1 MCAYS
6 DFLES
11 YYSGGFYELYKCKL
25 QVSKCKEISLTRT
38 QSKQKFNNNNPTPAS
53 MGGGFCSWLES
64 VFYNKLF

>member
-38 QSKQKFNNNNPTPAS
+38 QSKQKFNN
-53 MGGGFCSWLES
+53 
-64 VFYNKLF
+64 KLSDS